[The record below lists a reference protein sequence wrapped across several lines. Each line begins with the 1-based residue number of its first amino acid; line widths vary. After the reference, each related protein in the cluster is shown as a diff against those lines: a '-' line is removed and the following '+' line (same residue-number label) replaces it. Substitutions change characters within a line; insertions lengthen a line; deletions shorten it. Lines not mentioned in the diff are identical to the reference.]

1 LLERSSLGEYWTF
14 TNSGPRVFTTE
25 KNKLTK
31 KIYIAGPMTG
41 YPLHNF
47 PAFRDAMT
55 ILTNQGHHVIS
66 PADLDDLFGHDENNI
81 DATIR
86 RDFEAV
92 MNVNAVYMLKGWEKS
107 TGARAEHA
115 LAVWRG
121 IEILYEA

>member
-1 LLERSSLGEYWTF
+1 LARRISALSDANFTHRLGVEM
-14 TNSGPRVFTTE
+14 
-25 KNKLTK
+25 KK

-47 PAFRDAMT
+47 PAFNAAMRV
-55 ILTNQGHHVIS
+55 LTSQGHHVIS
-66 PADLDDLFGHDENNI
+66 PADLDDLFGHDDNI